1 MIDGFDDSFF
11 TDIVQVEALTWGKD
25 ELGGPVDVDA
35 SGASVY
41 ALIIAQSTGRQE
53 ADSTTESIG
62 RFTIVFPADPGN
74 LLVDTKI
81 RWLASNLG
89 AVMFVP
95 PRILNVLGPAKTGG
109 PLAYV
114 WPYDVQEVES

>member
-1 MIDGFDDSFF
+1 L
-11 TDIVQVEALTWGKD
+11 IV
-25 ELGGPVDVDA
+25 
-35 SGASVY
+35 
-41 ALIIAQSTGRQE
+41 AQTTGRQE

-81 RWLASNLG
+81 RWTASNLG
-89 AVMFVP
+89 AVVFTT
-95 PRILNVLGPAKTGG
+95 PRILNILGPAKNGG

-114 WPYDVQEVES
+114 WAFDAQEVES

>member
-1 MIDGFDDSFF
+1 MIRGFSTKFF
-11 TDIVQVEALTWGKD
+11 TDTVQVEGLSWVKD

-35 SGASVY
+35 VGEAVP
-41 ALIIAQSTGRQE
+41 ALIVAQTTGRQE

-62 RFTIVFPADPGN
+62 RFTIVFPTDPGN

-81 RWLASNLG
+81 RWTASNLG
-89 AVMFVP
+89 AVTFTT
-95 PRILNVLGPAKTGG
+95 PRILNILGPAKNGG

-114 WPYDVQEVES
+114 WAFDAQEVES